1 MSKPIEKLKKQL
13 IEISEVVNAFRSEA
27 VQVRVVDKLLDAMI
41 EFERGDPDG
50 LEFLMKKNSKQK
62 LGADAGDSLKGK
74 KKPGATKILNQL
86 LTTDF
91 FTTAHSIS
99 AIAEY
104 CRDQYNSD
112 FKTSELSGILLKLAK
127 ENKLKR
133 QRNEESNRFEYVGV
147 NSLS

>member
-13 IEISEVVNAFRSEA
+13 IEISEVVNAFQSEA

-41 EFERGDPDG
+41 EFERGDADGYEFLTKKAFKPKAVVNSEKYDRPDG
-50 LEFLMKKNSKQK
+50 R
-62 LGADAGDSLKGK
+62 

-86 LTTDF
+86 LSTDF
-91 FTTAHSIS
+91 FKIPHSIS
-99 AIAEY
+99 GIAEY
-104 CRDQYNSD
+104 CKAKFDSD

-133 QRNEESNRFEYVGV
+133 QRNDENNRFEYVV
-147 NSLS
+147 A

>member
-27 VQVRVVDKLLDAMI
+27 VQVKVVDKLLDAMI
-41 EFERGDPDG
+41 EFERGDAEG
-50 LEFLMKKNSKQK
+50 LEFLNRKSGKAKNGTET
-62 LGADAGDSLKGK
+62 GAYSTVIGR

-86 LTTDF
+86 LNTDF
-91 FTTAHSIS
+91 FKTPHSIS
-99 AIAEY
+99 SIADY
-104 CRDQYNSD
+104 CLEHYDSE

-133 QRNEESNRFEYVGV
+133 QRNNENNRFEYVAA
-147 NSLS
+147 